1 MGLTMLVTASLTP
14 LTSLFQPPTNLL
26 ASARI
31 SSWPSAAP
39 LMILSVSASRS
50 LIILTML
57 FRLILMTLYWPLY
70 SVVMVGGMMP
80 LATLST

>member
-1 MGLTMLVTASLTP
+1 MAWLTP
-14 LTSLFQPPTNLL
+14 LTSWFQPPTNMSAL
-26 ASARI
+26 ARL
-31 SSWPSAAP
+31 SSSPSAAP
-39 LMILSVSASRS
+39 LMMMSVWASRS